1 MTQLET
7 ERLVLRE
14 PEQGD
19 LDALAAIFADPETM
33 RHLGGF
39 ARTREQVQA
48 GVDNMI
54 RHWRRYDIGP
64 FIVVHKADG
73 VVLGRVGFLVWDTA
87 SWANGLQDDVGEP
100 YETELG
106 WTVDRE
112 HWGQGYAPEA
122 AAAAR
127 DWIFAER
134 EHLPRLISLI
144 NLENRAS
151 IRVAEKIGAIPGR
164 IVEGP
169 PFTGPTCVYEHGR

>member
-1 MTQLET
+1 VTRLET
-7 ERLVLRE
+7 ERLVLRK

-54 RHWRRYDIGP
+54 RHWRRYDIGL
-64 FIVVHKADG
+64 FILMRKTDDLVV
-73 VVLGRVGFLVWDTA
+73 GRVGLLVWDTA
-87 SWANGLQDDVGEP
+87 IWANGLQDDVAEP
-100 YETELG
+100 YETELA
-106 WTVDRE
+106 WTVARE

-122 AAAAR
+122 AAAVR

-134 EHLPRLISLI
+134 EDLSRLISLI
-144 NLENRAS
+144 NVENQAS
-151 IRVAEKIGAIPGR
+151 IRVAEKLGAVPGR
-164 IVEGP
+164 VVEEP
-169 PFTGPTCVYEHGR
+169 PFSGPTFVYEHER

>member
-1 MTQLET
+1 VTQLET

-19 LDALAAIFADPETM
+19 LDALAEIFADQETM
-33 RHLGGF
+33 LHLGGSP
-39 ARTREQVQA
+39 RTRDQVQV
-48 GVDNMI
+48 GLDNMI
-54 RHWRRYDIGP
+54 RHWRRYDVGL
-64 FIVVHKADG
+64 FILVRKADD

-87 SWANGLQDDVGEP
+87 SWANGLHDDVGEP

-106 WTVDRE
+106 WTVGRE
-112 HWGQGYAPEA
+112 HWGRSYAPEA
-122 AAAAR
+122 AVAAR

-134 EHLPRLISLI
+134 EDLPRLISLI

-151 IRVAEKIGAIPGR
+151 IRVAEKLGANPGR

-169 PFTGPTCVYEHGR
+169 PFTGPTCVYEHQR